1 MFGLYICASSHFFMG
16 RTLNS
21 SFSMLSLFF
30 SVYVNR
36 RRPANC
42 TARIPLVAAKILLVA
57 TKILLV
63 AMPRRDQWKKNSVG
77 RNKNSVGRDEGRCS
91 DFERRNLFLGFPK
104 TRDPDILI
112 DYQSI
117 TVFRVPWYPFFAN
130 FPPARMSKNGSF

>member
-1 MFGLYICASSHFFMG
+1 
-16 RTLNS
+16 
-21 SFSMLSLFF
+21 MLSLFF
-30 SVYVNR
+30 LFTLIAAAL
-36 RRPANC
+36 PGC
-42 TARIPLVAAKILLVA
+42 TARIALVATKILLVA
-57 TKILLV
+57 AKILLV

>member
-1 MFGLYICASSHFFMG
+1 
-16 RTLNS
+16 
-21 SFSMLSLFF
+21 LSLFF

-42 TARIPLVAAKILLVA
+42 TARIALVAAKIPLVA

-91 DFERRNLFLGFPK
+91 GWQFGDDKVYGLKSFKRRRYTKNNIEYQYIIFVLCTFVPK
-104 TRDPDILI
+104 
-112 DYQSI
+112 
-117 TVFRVPWYPFFAN
+117 FAKSPYVRAQN
-130 FPPARMSKNGSF
+130 EKMVHPLNGVIK